1 MLLDFIQ
8 KLVLLIKP
16 DWFIEFFYKNTST
29 KLQENKS
36 RLVSVIFYFF
46 TFWGL
51 FIQYL
56 FKKPQ
61 SMT

>member
-16 DWFIEFFYKNTST
+16 DWFIEFFYNNTST

-36 RLVSVIFYFF
+36 RLVSVILIFFYI
-46 TFWGL
+46 L
-51 FIQYL
+51 RFIYSV
-56 FKKPQ
+56 FI
-61 SMT
+61 